1 MGIENPFKRPT
12 EGIMSRIAESA
23 ERLEAVSRRI
33 SNAEKKYDEA
43 LVLLQKKNKDL
54 GLQVE
59 DLKAQVEYWKSKAR

>member
-1 MGIENPFKRPT
+1 
-12 EGIMSRIAESA
+12 MSRIAESA